1 MQREER
7 VFSYLCALR
16 ASVVK
21 VRVFLHKNLRQ
32 PQNFSTRLKHNLSLR
47 EEWMMK
53 RSIMVL
59 LFLLFGAPDLQAQ
72 SSFFEGKTIR
82 IVVGLPAGDVYDLY
96 ARMLAEH
103 MGKHIPGN
111 PNIIVQNMAGAS
123 SMITANYVYNV
134 AKPDGLTFGSVLP
147 SLYFDQLVG
156 RSEVKF
162 DWAKFTWLGSFEKS
176 NNLLYMRS
184 DTPFKTIHDVT
195 KASESPK
202 CGSTGTGSPSYY
214 LVKLMNESIGAKFDI
229 VTGYKGGQEIDL
241 AVEKGEVHCR
251 AFTVTTYFAREPFI
265 SWRKKNFVRVLFQT
279 GKKRDARLSDVPTV
293 QELINEYKTPEATR
307 QMANLV
313 LASGE
318 FGRPIIATPGIPAE
332 RVKILRE
339 AFSKT
344 LSDPALLDDAKKRRL
359 EIDPTSPDDLES
371 LAKEV
376 FTTNKEIV
384 ERMKKLLAK

>member
-1 MQREER
+1 
-7 VFSYLCALR
+7 
-16 ASVVK
+16 
-21 VRVFLHKNLRQ
+21 
-32 PQNFSTRLKHNLSLR
+32 
-47 EEWMMK
+47 MK
-53 RSIMVL
+53 RIMIGLCL
-59 LFLLFGAPDLQAQ
+59 LVVSSSVHAQ
-72 SSFFEGKTIR
+72 TSFFEGKTIR

-96 ARMLAEH
+96 ARMLADH

-111 PNIIVQNMAGAS
+111 PSFIVQNMAGAS

-134 AKPDGLTFGSVLP
+134 AKPDGLTLGSVLP

-156 RSEVKF
+156 RSEVQF
-162 DWAKFTWLGSFEKS
+162 DWAKFGWLGSFEKS

-195 KASESPK
+195 KAAEAPK

-214 LVKLMNESIGAKFDI
+214 LVKLMNEAIGTKFEV

-241 AVEKGEVHCR
+241 AVEKGEVQCR

-279 GKKRDARLSDVPTV
+279 GKKRDSRLADVPTV
-293 QELINEYKTPEATR
+293 QELIEQYKTPETTK
-307 QMANLV
+307 QLANLV

-318 FGRPIIATPGIPAE
+318 FGRPIISTPGVPPD
-332 RVKILRE
+332 RMKILRD
-339 AFSKT
+339 AFAKALT
-344 LSDPALLDDAKKRRL
+344 DPALLADAKKRRL
-359 EIDPTSPDDLES
+359 EIDPTAAEELES

-376 FTTNKEIV
+376 LSTSRETV
-384 ERMKKLLAK
+384 ERMKKLLSK

>member
-1 MQREER
+1 MKS
-7 VFSYLCALR
+7 FAI
-16 ASVVK
+16 
-21 VRVFLHKNLRQ
+21 
-32 PQNFSTRLKHNLSLR
+32 SLLL
-47 EEWMMK
+47 
-53 RSIMVL
+53 VL
-59 LFLLFGAPDLQAQ
+59 YGVANLQAQ
-72 SSFFEGKTIR
+72 TPFYEGKTIR

-103 MGKHIPGN
+103 MGKHIPGS

-134 AKPDGLTFGSVLP
+134 AKPDGSTFGSILP
-147 SLYFDQLVG
+147 SLYFDQLIG
-156 RSEVKF
+156 RPEVKF
-162 DWAKFTWLGSFEKS
+162 DWPKFTWLGSFEKS

-195 KASESPK
+195 KANESPK

-214 LVKLMNESIGAKFDI
+214 LVKLMNETIGAKFEI

-241 AVEKGEVHCR
+241 AVEKGEVDCR

-279 GKKRDARLSDVPTV
+279 GKTRDARLADVPTV
-293 QELINEYKTPEATR
+293 QELIEQYKTPEGNKR
-307 QMANLV
+307 MAALV

-318 FGRPIIATPGIPAE
+318 FGRPIIATPGIPAD
-332 RVKILRE
+332 RVKMLRE
-339 AFSKT
+339 AFSKA
-344 LSDPALLDDAKKRRL
+344 LSDPALLADAKKRRL
-359 EIDPTSPDDLES
+359 DIDPTSAEDLES

-376 FTTNKEIV
+376 FTANRELI
-384 ERMKKLLAK
+384 ERMKTLLSK

>member
-1 MQREER
+1 MKS
-7 VFSYLCALR
+7 FAI
-16 ASVVK
+16 
-21 VRVFLHKNLRQ
+21 
-32 PQNFSTRLKHNLSLR
+32 SLLL
-47 EEWMMK
+47 
-53 RSIMVL
+53 VL
-59 LFLLFGAPDLQAQ
+59 YGVANLQAQ
-72 SSFFEGKTIR
+72 TPFYEGKTIR

-103 MGKHIPGN
+103 MGKHIPGS

-134 AKPDGLTFGSVLP
+134 AKPDGLTFGSILP
-147 SLYFDQLVG
+147 SLYFDQLIG
-156 RSEVKF
+156 RPEVKF
-162 DWAKFTWLGSFEKS
+162 DWPKFTWLGSFEKS

-195 KASESPK
+195 KANESPK

-214 LVKLMNESIGAKFDI
+214 LVKLMNETIGAKFEI

-241 AVEKGEVHCR
+241 AVEKGEVDCR

-279 GKKRDARLSDVPTV
+279 GKTRDARLADVPTV
-293 QELINEYKTPEATR
+293 QELIEQYKTPEGNKR
-307 QMANLV
+307 MAALV

-318 FGRPIIATPGIPAE
+318 FGRPIIATPGIPAD
-332 RVKILRE
+332 RVKMLRE
-339 AFSKT
+339 AFSKA
-344 LSDPALLDDAKKRRL
+344 LSDPALLADAKKRRL
-359 EIDPTSPDDLES
+359 DIDPTSAEDLES

-376 FTTNKEIV
+376 FTVNRELI
-384 ERMKKLLAK
+384 ERMKTLLSK

>member
-1 MQREER
+1 
-7 VFSYLCALR
+7 
-16 ASVVK
+16 
-21 VRVFLHKNLRQ
+21 
-32 PQNFSTRLKHNLSLR
+32 
-47 EEWMMK
+47 MK
-53 RSIMVL
+53 RFSIGF
-59 LFLLFGAPDLQAQ
+59 LFLLLGAGTLHAQ

-82 IVVGLPAGDVYDLY
+82 IVVGLPAGDAYDLY

-103 MGKHIPGN
+103 MSKHIPGH
-111 PNIIVQNMAGAS
+111 PNILVQNMAGAS

-134 AKPDGLTFGSVLP
+134 AKPDGLTLGSVLP

-156 RSEVKF
+156 RSEVQF
-162 DWAKFTWLGSFEKS
+162 DWSKFTWLGSFEKS

-195 KASESPK
+195 KAVEAPK

-214 LVKLMNESIGAKFDI
+214 LVKLLNEAIGAKFDV

-241 AVEKGEVHCR
+241 AVEKGEVQCR
-251 AFTVTTYFAREPFI
+251 AFTITTYFAREPFI

-279 GKKRDARLSDVPTV
+279 GKKRDPRLSDVPTV
-293 QELINEYKTPEATR
+293 DELMVEYKTPEAIKR
-307 QMANLV
+307 LAALV

-318 FGRPIIATPGIPAE
+318 FGRPIIATPGIPAD

-339 AFSKT
+339 AFSKSM
-344 LSDPALLDDAKKRRL
+344 SDPALLADAKKRRL
-359 EIDPTSPDDLES
+359 EIDPTTPDDLES

-376 FTTNKEIV
+376 FTTNREII
-384 ERMKKLLAK
+384 ERMKKLLSK

>member
-1 MQREER
+1 
-7 VFSYLCALR
+7 
-16 ASVVK
+16 
-21 VRVFLHKNLRQ
+21 
-32 PQNFSTRLKHNLSLR
+32 
-47 EEWMMK
+47 MK
-53 RSIMVL
+53 SFAIGLLVL
-59 LFLLFGAPDLQAQ
+59 LFGVANVQAQ
-72 SSFFEGKTIR
+72 APFYEGKTIR

-134 AKPDGLTFGSVLP
+134 AKPDGLTFGSILP

-156 RSEVKF
+156 RPEVKF
-162 DWAKFTWLGSFEKS
+162 DWPKFTWLGSFEKS

-195 KASESPK
+195 KANDSPK

-214 LVKLMNESIGAKFDI
+214 LVKLMNETIGAKFEI

-241 AVEKGEVHCR
+241 AVEKGEVDCR

-279 GKKRDARLSDVPTV
+279 GKTRDARLADVPTV
-293 QELINEYKTPEATR
+293 QELIEQYKTSEGNKR
-307 QMANLV
+307 MAALV

-318 FGRPIIATPGIPAE
+318 FGRPIVATPGIPAD

-344 LSDPALLDDAKKRRL
+344 LSDPALLADAKKRRL
-359 EIDPTSPDDLES
+359 DIDPTTAEDLES

-376 FTTNKEIV
+376 FSANRELIDRLKT
-384 ERMKKLLAK
+384 LLSK

>member
-1 MQREER
+1 
-7 VFSYLCALR
+7 
-16 ASVVK
+16 
-21 VRVFLHKNLRQ
+21 
-32 PQNFSTRLKHNLSLR
+32 
-47 EEWMMK
+47 MK
-53 RSIMVL
+53 SFVMGF
-59 LFLLFGAPDLQAQ
+59 LFLLFGVANLQAQ
-72 SSFFEGKTIR
+72 TPFYEGKTIR

-103 MGKHIPGN
+103 MGKHIPGT
-111 PNIIVQNMAGAS
+111 PNIIVQNMPGAS

-134 AKPDGLTFGSVLP
+134 AKPDGLTFGSILP

-156 RSEVKF
+156 RQEVKF
-162 DWAKFTWLGSFEKS
+162 DWPKFTWLGSFEKS

-195 KASESPK
+195 KANEPPK

-214 LVKLMNESIGAKFDI
+214 LVKLMNESIGAKFEI

-241 AVEKGEVHCR
+241 AVEKGEVDCR

-279 GKKRDARLSDVPTV
+279 GKTRDPRLREVPTV
-293 QELINEYKTPEATR
+293 QELIEQYKTPEGTKR
-307 QMANLV
+307 MAALV

-318 FGRPIIATPGIPAE
+318 FGRPIIATPGIPAD
-332 RVKILRE
+332 RVKMLRE

-344 LSDPALLDDAKKRRL
+344 LGDPALLADAKKRRL
-359 EIDPTSPDDLES
+359 DIDPTSAEELES

-376 FTTNKEIV
+376 FTANRELID
-384 ERMKKLLAK
+384 RMKTLLSK

>member
-1 MQREER
+1 
-7 VFSYLCALR
+7 
-16 ASVVK
+16 
-21 VRVFLHKNLRQ
+21 
-32 PQNFSTRLKHNLSLR
+32 
-47 EEWMMK
+47 MK
-53 RSIMVL
+53 RFAAGF
-59 LFLLFGAPDLQAQ
+59 LFLLIAVANLQAQ
-72 SSFFEGKTIR
+72 TSFYEGKTIR

-111 PNIIVQNMAGAS
+111 PNIIVQNMPGAS

-156 RSEVKF
+156 RSEVQF
-162 DWAKFTWLGSFEKS
+162 DWPKFTWLGSFEKS

-195 KASESPK
+195 KATEPPK

-214 LVKLMNESIGAKFDI
+214 LVKLMNESIGTKFDM

-241 AVEKGEVHCR
+241 AVEKGEVDCR
-251 AFTVTTYFAREPFI
+251 AFTITTYFAREPFI

-279 GKKRDARLSDVPTV
+279 GKTRDARLPEVPTV
-293 QELINEYKTPEATR
+293 EELIKKYKTPEATR
-307 QMANLV
+307 RLAALV

-318 FGRPIIATPGIPAE
+318 FGRPIIATPGVPID
-332 RVKILRE
+332 RVKMLRE
-339 AFSKT
+339 AFAKT
-344 LSDPALLDDAKKRRL
+344 LSDPALLADAKKRRL
-359 EIDPTSPDDLES
+359 DIDPTSAEDLEA
-371 LAKEV
+371 LAKDVLTGDREL
-376 FTTNKEIV
+376 I
-384 ERMKKLLAK
+384 ERMKKLLSK

>member
-1 MQREER
+1 MKS
-7 VFSYLCALR
+7 FAIS
-16 ASVVK
+16 
-21 VRVFLHKNLRQ
+21 
-32 PQNFSTRLKHNLSLR
+32 LSL
-47 EEWMMK
+47 
-53 RSIMVL
+53 L
-59 LFLLFGAPDLQAQ
+59 LLGVTNLQAQ
-72 SSFFEGKTIR
+72 TPFYEGKTIR

-103 MGKHIPGN
+103 MGRHIPGN

-134 AKPDGLTFGSVLP
+134 AKPDGLTFGSILP

-156 RSEVKF
+156 RPEVKF
-162 DWAKFTWLGSFEKS
+162 DWPKFTWLGSFEKS

-195 KASESPK
+195 KANESPK

-214 LVKLMNESIGAKFDI
+214 LVKLMNESIGAKFEI

-241 AVEKGEVHCR
+241 AVEKGEVDCR

-279 GKKRDARLSDVPTV
+279 GKTRDTRLPEVPTV
-293 QELINEYKTPEATR
+293 QELIEQYKTPEGTKR
-307 QMANLV
+307 MAALV

-318 FGRPIIATPGIPAE
+318 FGRPIIATPGIPAD
-332 RVKILRE
+332 RVKMLRE
-339 AFSKT
+339 VFSKT
-344 LSDPALLDDAKKRRL
+344 LSDPALLADAQKRRL
-359 EIDPTSPDDLES
+359 DIDPTSAEDLEA
-371 LAKEV
+371 LAKDV
-376 FTTNKEIV
+376 FTANRELI
-384 ERMKKLLAK
+384 ERMKTLLSK

>member
-1 MQREER
+1 
-7 VFSYLCALR
+7 
-16 ASVVK
+16 
-21 VRVFLHKNLRQ
+21 
-32 PQNFSTRLKHNLSLR
+32 
-47 EEWMMK
+47 MK
-53 RSIMVL
+53 SFAIGLLVL
-59 LFLLFGAPDLQAQ
+59 LFGVANLQAQ
-72 SSFFEGKTIR
+72 APFYEGKTIR

-134 AKPDGLTFGSVLP
+134 AKPDGLTFGSILP

-156 RSEVKF
+156 RPEVKF
-162 DWAKFTWLGSFEKS
+162 DWPKFTWLGSFEKS

-195 KASESPK
+195 KANESPK

-214 LVKLMNESIGAKFDI
+214 LVKLMNETIGAKFEI

-241 AVEKGEVHCR
+241 AVEKGEVDCR

-279 GKKRDARLSDVPTV
+279 GKTRDARLADVPTV
-293 QELINEYKTPEATR
+293 QELIEQYKTPEGNKR
-307 QMANLV
+307 MAALV

-318 FGRPIIATPGIPAE
+318 FGRPIIATPGIPAD
-332 RVKILRE
+332 RVKMLRE

-344 LSDPALLDDAKKRRL
+344 LSDPALLADAKKRRL
-359 EIDPTSPDDLES
+359 DIDPTGAEDLES

-376 FTTNKEIV
+376 FAANRELIDRLKT
-384 ERMKKLLAK
+384 LLSK

>member
-1 MQREER
+1 
-7 VFSYLCALR
+7 
-16 ASVVK
+16 
-21 VRVFLHKNLRQ
+21 
-32 PQNFSTRLKHNLSLR
+32 
-47 EEWMMK
+47 MK
-53 RSIMVL
+53 RFSIGF
-59 LFLLFGAPDLQAQ
+59 LFLLLGAGTLHAQ

-82 IVVGLPAGDVYDLY
+82 IVVGLPAGDAYDLY

-103 MGKHIPGN
+103 MSKHIPGH
-111 PNIIVQNMAGAS
+111 PNILVQNMAGAS

-156 RSEVKF
+156 RSEVQF
-162 DWAKFTWLGSFEKS
+162 DWSKFTWLGSFEKS

-195 KASESPK
+195 KAVEAPK

-214 LVKLMNESIGAKFDI
+214 LVKLLNEAIGAKFDV

-241 AVEKGEVHCR
+241 AVEKGEVQCR
-251 AFTVTTYFAREPFI
+251 AFTITTYFAREPFI

-279 GKKRDARLSDVPTV
+279 GKKRDPRLSDAPTV
-293 QELINEYKTPEATR
+293 DELMVEYKTPEAIKR
-307 QMANLV
+307 LAALV

-318 FGRPIIATPGIPAE
+318 FGRPIIASPGIPAD

-339 AFSKT
+339 AFSKSM
-344 LSDPALLDDAKKRRL
+344 SDPALLADAKKRRL
-359 EIDPTSPDDLES
+359 EIDPTTPDDLES

-376 FTTNKEIV
+376 FTTNREII
-384 ERMKKLLAK
+384 ERMKKLLSK

>member
-1 MQREER
+1 MKS
-7 VFSYLCALR
+7 FAIS
-16 ASVVK
+16 
-21 VRVFLHKNLRQ
+21 
-32 PQNFSTRLKHNLSLR
+32 LSL
-47 EEWMMK
+47 
-53 RSIMVL
+53 L
-59 LFLLFGAPDLQAQ
+59 LLGVTNLQAQ
-72 SSFFEGKTIR
+72 TPFYEGKTIR

-103 MGKHIPGN
+103 MGRHIPGN

-134 AKPDGLTFGSVLP
+134 AKPDGLTFGSILP

-156 RSEVKF
+156 RPEVKF
-162 DWAKFTWLGSFEKS
+162 DWPKFTWLGSFEKS

-195 KASESPK
+195 KANESPK

-214 LVKLMNESIGAKFDI
+214 LVKLMNESIGAKFEI

-241 AVEKGEVHCR
+241 AVEKGEVDCR

-279 GKKRDARLSDVPTV
+279 GKTRDTRLPEVPTV
-293 QELINEYKTPEATR
+293 QELIEQYKTPEGTKR
-307 QMANLV
+307 MAALV

-318 FGRPIIATPGIPAE
+318 FGRPIIATPGIPAD
-332 RVKILRE
+332 RVKMLRE

-344 LSDPALLDDAKKRRL
+344 LSDPALLADAQKRRL
-359 EIDPTSPDDLES
+359 DIDPTSAEDLEA
-371 LAKEV
+371 LAKDV
-376 FTTNKEIV
+376 FTANRELI
-384 ERMKKLLAK
+384 ERMKTLLSK

>member
-1 MQREER
+1 M
-7 VFSYLCALR
+7 L
-16 ASVVK
+16 
-21 VRVFLHKNLRQ
+21 
-32 PQNFSTRLKHNLSLR
+32 
-47 EEWMMK
+47 
-53 RSIMVL
+53 VL
-59 LFLLFGAPDLQAQ
+59 LFLFFGSLDLQAQ
-72 SSFFEGKTIR
+72 NSFFAGKTIR

-96 ARMLAEH
+96 ARMLADH
-103 MGKHIPGN
+103 MGRHIPGN
-111 PNIIVQNMAGAS
+111 PNIIVQNMPGAS

-156 RSEVKF
+156 RSEVQF

-195 KASESPK
+195 KAAQSPK

-214 LVKLMNESIGAKFDI
+214 LVKLMNESIGAKFDV

-251 AFTVTTYFAREPFI
+251 AFTITTYFAREPFI
-265 SWRKKNFVRVLFQT
+265 SWRKRNFVRVLFQT
-279 GKKRDARLSDVPTV
+279 GKNRDSRLADVPTV
-293 QELINEYKTPEATR
+293 PELINEYKTPEATR
-307 QMANLV
+307 QLANLV

-318 FGRPIIATPGIPAE
+318 FGRPIIATPGIPPD

-344 LSDPALLDDAKKRRL
+344 LSDPALLADAKKRRL
-359 EIDPTSPDDLES
+359 EIDPTSPDDLEH

-376 FTTNKEIV
+376 STTSGEIV

>member
-1 MQREER
+1 M
-7 VFSYLCALR
+7 
-16 ASVVK
+16 
-21 VRVFLHKNLRQ
+21 
-32 PQNFSTRLKHNLSLR
+32 
-47 EEWMMK
+47 
-53 RSIMVL
+53 RSFVAGVL
-59 LFLLFGAPDLQAQ
+59 FVLFGVANLQAQ
-72 SSFFEGKTIR
+72 APFYEGKTIR

-134 AKPDGLTFGSVLP
+134 AKADGLTFGSILP
-147 SLYFDQLVG
+147 SLYFDQLIG
-156 RSEVKF
+156 RPEVKF
-162 DWAKFTWLGSFEKS
+162 DWPKFTWLGSFEKS

-195 KASESPK
+195 KANESPK

-214 LVKLMNESIGAKFDI
+214 LVKLMNEIIGTKFEI

-241 AVEKGEVHCR
+241 AVEKGEVDCR

-279 GKKRDARLSDVPTV
+279 GKTRDSRLPEVPTV
-293 QELINEYKTPEATR
+293 QELIEQHKTPEGSKR
-307 QMANLV
+307 MAALV

-318 FGRPIIATPGIPAE
+318 FGRPIIATPGIPAD
-332 RVKILRE
+332 RVKMLRE
-339 AFSKT
+339 AFNKT
-344 LSDPALLDDAKKRRL
+344 LSDPALLADAKKRRL
-359 EIDPTSPDDLES
+359 DIDPTSAEDLES

-376 FTTNKEIV
+376 FTANRELI
-384 ERMKKLLAK
+384 ERMKTLLSK